1 LKTITHHIRNSNW
14 LADCVWGATNIFV
27 IHPPQLFYSPSRL
40 MGSRFVVLLAGITS
54 SAWTRWASALK
65 ASKSRG
71 ITGTAIE
78 VYGLLLAQEVSE
90 RLKREAALVDEGAFR
105 NVQVT
110 PIDQQML
117 AQVSLQ
123 TTR

>member
-1 LKTITHHIRNSNW
+1 
-14 LADCVWGATNIFV
+14 
-27 IHPPQLFYSPSRL
+27 

-117 AQVSLQ
+117 AQETGLRWLVQVCRLIGLEPYMVWIL
-123 TTR
+123 